1 MPPPIRPAMLALAG
15 FHLALTLIGALA
27 ANFADGGDPVSR
39 LLLTVAFPAAAI
51 VLVVFAAIP
60 RPSRPFALAVA
71 FLMAVNLALA
81 AGIALAIAA
90 GGIPGTVVAAPH
102 IRHHPH
108 NRHPLRPNP
117 AKRQPTPNRLTPTSR
132 RSHIHKA
139 NCGYGSA
146 PLTPIS

>member
-90 GGIPGTVVAAPH
+90 GGIPGQWWL
-102 IRHHPH
+102 
-108 NRHPLRPNP
+108 PLIF
-117 AKRQPTPNRLTPTSR
+117 AIIPTIAIPYALTP
-132 RSHIHKA
+132 RSA
-139 NCGYGSA
+139 NQPQTA
-146 PLTPIS
+146 